1 VTNEKK
7 ENIEKATE
15 VWRLYIQGNSQ
26 ASIAREL
33 NIHRTEVSYIIKYTT
48 SQMYFDSEEFKSFEE
63 ELFELRDFEKKA
75 IKYFKSM
82 KRKLEYAQL
91 PWWKKL
97 WIKIWQ

>member
-1 VTNEKK
+1 MTKEKR

-15 VWRLYIQGNSQ
+15 VWRLYIQGNTQ

-63 ELFELRDFEKKA
+63 RYLEMKELEPKIIKA
-75 IKYFKSM
+75 YKSM
-82 KRKLEYAQL
+82 KNKLEYERL
-91 PWWKKL
+91 PWWKK
-97 WIKIWQ
+97 IFG